1 MAVATCG
8 CTKPEVAYHTPIQ
21 PGSGGAIHVVFNS
34 AAKTPGLQDKR
45 ITITANTDPAQ
56 NRVHLIGGGARHF
69 NNNLNNLSK
78 MTATILLQAA
88 SGGFGTQQI
97 IMFGL
102 IAIVFYFFMIRP
114 QVKKQKDQKK
124 YVNELKK
131 GDKVV
136 TTAGI
141 HGRRS

>member
-1 MAVATCG
+1 MIAT
-8 CTKPEVAYHTPIQ
+8 V
-21 PGSGGAIHVVFNS
+21 
-34 AAKTPGLQDKR
+34 
-45 ITITANTDPAQ
+45 
-56 NRVHLIGGGARHF
+56 
-69 NNNLNNLSK
+69 
-78 MTATILLQAA
+78 LLQAA
-88 SGGFGTQQI
+88 GGGLGIQQLVV
-97 IMFGL
+97 FGL

-141 HGRRS
+141 HGRIIDLNETTFLVEVDNGKIRFDKSAISLEASKALNTPPVVTK

>member
-1 MAVATCG
+1 M
-8 CTKPEVAYHTPIQ
+8 I
-21 PGSGGAIHVVFNS
+21 
-34 AAKTPGLQDKR
+34 
-45 ITITANTDPAQ
+45 
-56 NRVHLIGGGARHF
+56 
-69 NNNLNNLSK
+69 
-78 MTATILLQAA
+78 ATILLQAA
-88 SGGFGTQQI
+88 GGGLGLQQLVV
-97 IMFGL
+97 FGL

-141 HGRRS
+141 HGRIIDMNETTFLIEVDNGKIRFDKSEISLEASKALNTPPVAATK